1 MHENPRQML
10 DRALQL
16 PDRPRT
22 SFFLWGPR
30 QTGKS
35 TLLRATYPGA
45 HTVDLLSAR
54 EFVRLT
60 RDPGLLREEVES
72 AHTRFVVIDE
82 IQKVPTLLDEVHGLI
97 ENRRVVFTLC
107 GSSARKVRRGH
118 ANLSA
123 GGRCATSCTAWSR
136 PSWVNRFDLGTDILP
151 AKDFAAR
158 LWAGDLIAVR

>member
-72 AHTRFVVIDE
+72 AHARFVVIDE
-82 IQKVPTLLDEVHGLI
+82 IQKVPTLLGTSPRD
-97 ENRRVVFTLC
+97 C
-107 GSSARKVRRGH
+107 GP
-118 ANLSA
+118 
-123 GGRCATSCTAWSR
+123 AT
-136 PSWVNRFDLGTDILP
+136 
-151 AKDFAAR
+151 
-158 LWAGDLIAVR
+158 